1 MNYMNTQNMN
11 YAFNNPDM
19 YNMNNFY
26 YSQNANNANANN
38 PNVNMNNVDNKKLGN
53 NPNPTGLNPNLMK
66 DKDFKEET
74 KGITIL
80 IIL

>member
-38 PNVNMNNVDNKKLGN
+38 SNVNIINYNTYFSNGNYRKNNSLRSIIFKKIR
-53 NPNPTGLNPNLMK
+53 LNL
-66 DKDFKEET
+66 
-74 KGITIL
+74 
-80 IIL
+80 